1 MISVSVKLSWREIQ
15 SAWSRFLFLFLCIAL
30 GVGAIVAVDLF
41 AVNVAQVI
49 LGDTR
54 ALLGGDVELSWRRA
68 ISDKGRQVLDS
79 LTERD
84 IVLSHVTEIAA
95 MATVNNPGSQA
106 PLPQMASQLV
116 ELKAIDSTYPLYGR
130 LVAEPD
136 LPTAQLLDSIQSG
149 CGRTPCFGALVQE
162 SLLIRLNLTVGSEL
176 QIGQG
181 NFLITAVLKKEPD
194 KIANGFSLGPRVMIS
209 QDALKAT
216 ALIQTGSRIQER
228 YRLSISNSTSLELL
242 MGELRGR
249 LSQEGAQVTSFRDAQ
264 PRLRRFL
271 DQLNLY
277 LGLIGFTILL
287 VGGIG
292 VACTIQGFLTQ
303 KIPIIATLKTLG
315 ADSSQIIR
323 LYLTQSLILGGI
335 GSLLGVIVGVVLH
348 RGLPL
353 LLQGIIP
360 ETMHMNPTVAPILR
374 GIVLGILTT
383 LAFSLWPLLAI
394 RHVSPALVYRQ
405 AVNHSQAMASTQSR
419 LTRWRTILKHW
430 WNDRAQVVVSISMM
444 VGVTGLAMW
453 QAHSLTL
460 GLFFSVACAVAVLL
474 LIGGT
479 GVLYSVL
486 RHVPIPQRYLLRHAV
501 RNLQRPG
508 NFTKAM
514 TLAIGIGVMLL
525 TTLTIVQRSLL
536 DLIGNQIPSQAP
548 SFFFIDIQPDQYP
561 QFVKVLQQNF
571 PGSPYKL
578 VPVVRSRLTAING
591 QPIDPEEHKGQ
602 RNGWYFTREY
612 VLTTSRD
619 LPKDNVLTEGQWW
632 DHAKQPGSDEAMRTP
647 SDFPLVSVEEDAAK
661 NLGLT
666 LGSTLTLDIQGVPL
680 VAKVSSLRQVDWG
693 SFSINFFMI
702 LQPGSFDG
710 APFTYIATTRVPTTL
725 EIPLQQ
731 AIVAALP
738 NVTAIKVGDVLE
750 SISRIFRQLALG
762 IQALALLCLVT
773 GAIVMITAISI
784 NRYRRL
790 HELAIVKALGASRGL
805 LVFSLGVEF
814 GVIGAFAGLVG
825 LGLGCLLSWSLL
837 YFFFDLTWTFDLII
851 LSTGLLLTIL
861 LCLATG
867 FLGTYRLLG
876 FPPLSVLRQE

>member
-1 MISVSVKLSWREIQ
+1 MIPASVKLAWREIH

-41 AVNVAQVI
+41 AVNVEQVI

-68 ISDKGRQVLDS
+68 ISDKGRNVLDS
-79 LTERD
+79 LTDRD

-95 MATVNNPGSQA
+95 MATVDSHNSQT
-106 PLPQMASQLV
+106 PLTQTASQLV
-116 ELKAIDSTYPLYGR
+116 ELKAIDSAYPLYGR
-130 LVAEPD
+130 LVVEPH
-136 LPTAQLLDSIQSG
+136 LPMAQLLDPLQSG
-149 CGRTPCFGALVQE
+149 CGRSPCFGALVQE

-176 QIGQG
+176 QIGQAS
-181 NFLITAVLKKEPD
+181 FLITAVLRKEPD
-194 KIANGFSLGPRVMIS
+194 RIANGFSLGPRVMIS
-209 QDALKAT
+209 REALNAT
-216 ALIQTGSRIQER
+216 TLIQTGSRIQER
-228 YRLSISNSTSLELL
+228 YRLFISDSTSLEPLI
-242 MGELRGR
+242 GELRGR
-249 LSQEGAQVTSFRDAQ
+249 LSQEGAQVRSFRDAQ

-271 DQLNLY
+271 AQLNLY

-323 LYLTQSLILGGI
+323 LYLTQSLFLGGI

-360 ETMHMNPTVAPILR
+360 ETLPMNPTVPPILR
-374 GIVLGILTT
+374 GVLLGILAT

-394 RHVSPALVYRQ
+394 RNVSPALVYRQ
-405 AVNHSQAMASTQSR
+405 AVNHSQDMANTQSR

-430 WNDRAQVVVSISMM
+430 WNDRAQVMVSISIM

-460 GLFFSVACAVAVLL
+460 GLFFSGACAVAVLL
-474 LIGGT
+474 LLGGT
-479 GVLYSVL
+479 ETLYRILV
-486 RHVPIPQRYLLRHAV
+486 HVPIPQRYLLRHAV
-501 RNLQRPG
+501 KNLQRPG

-514 TLAIGIGVMLL
+514 TLAIGIGVMLM

-548 SFFFIDIQPDQYP
+548 SFFFIDIQPDQYS
-561 QFVKVLQQNF
+561 QFVNVLQQKF
-571 PGSPYKL
+571 PDSPYKL
-578 VPVVRSRLTAING
+578 VPVVRSRLTAVNG

-619 LPKDNVLTEGQWW
+619 LPKDNVLTQGQWW
-632 DHAKQPGSDEAMRTP
+632 DHTKGSYSDGAP
-647 SDFPLVSVEEDAAK
+647 SRPSEFPLVSVEEDAAK

-666 LGSTLTLDIQGVPL
+666 LGSTLTLDIQGVPI
-680 VAKVSSLRQVDWG
+680 VAKVGSLRQVDWG

-702 LQPGSFDG
+702 LQPGSFDD
-710 APFTYIATTRVPTTL
+710 APFTYIATTRVPTNL
-725 EIPLQQ
+725 EVPLQQ
-731 AIVAALP
+731 AIVAVMP
-738 NVTAIKVGDVLE
+738 NVTAINVGDVLE
-750 SISRIFRQLALG
+750 NIGRIFHQLALG
-762 IQALALLCLVT
+762 IQALALLCLIT
-773 GAIVMITAISI
+773 GSTVMIAAISI

-790 HELAIVKALGASRGL
+790 HELAIVKALGASRRL

-814 GVIGAFAGLVG
+814 GVIGTFAGIVG

-837 YFFFDLTWTFDLII
+837 YFFFDLSWNFDLIV

-861 LCLATG
+861 LSLTTG
-867 FLGTYRLLG
+867 FLATYRLLG

>member
-1 MISVSVKLSWREIQ
+1 MIPVSIKLAWREIH

-54 ALLGGDVELSWRRA
+54 ALLGGDVELAWRRA
-68 ISDKGRQVLDS
+68 ISDKGQKILDS
-79 LTERD
+79 LAHRD
-84 IVLSHVTEIAA
+84 IILSHVTEIAA
-95 MATVNNPGSQA
+95 MATVGSPTSQT
-106 PLPQMASQLV
+106 PLPKIASQLV
-116 ELKAIDSTYPLYGR
+116 ELKAIDSAYPLYGR

-136 LPTAQLLDSIQSG
+136 LPTAQLLNPLQSD
-149 CGRTPCFGALVQE
+149 CGRSPCFGALVQE
-162 SLLIRLNLTVGSEL
+162 SLLIRLNLTVGNEL

-181 NFLITAVLKKEPD
+181 NFIITAVLKKEPD
-194 KIANGFSLGPRVMIS
+194 RIANGFSLGPRVMIS
-209 QDALKAT
+209 REALKAT
-216 ALIQTGSRIQER
+216 ALIQFGTRVQER
-228 YRLSISNSTSLELL
+228 YRLSISDSTSLEPL

-249 LSQEGAQVTSFRDAQ
+249 LSQEGAQVSSFRDAQ

-303 KIPIIATLKTLG
+303 KIPIITTLKTLG

-323 LYLTQSLILGGI
+323 LYLTQSLILGVI
-335 GSLLGVIVGVVLH
+335 GSLLGVIVGIVLH
-348 RGLPL
+348 QGLPL
-353 LLQGIIP
+353 LLQDIIP
-360 ETMHMNPTVAPILR
+360 ETMAVNPTVSPILR
-374 GIVLGILTT
+374 GLVLGTLAT

-405 AVNHSQAMASTQSR
+405 TVDHQQKIANTQSR
-419 LTRWRTILKHW
+419 LTHWRTILKHW
-430 WNDRAQVVVSISMM
+430 WNDRAQVMVSLSMLM
-444 VGVTGLAMW
+444 SVTGLAMW
-453 QAHSLTL
+453 QAHSPTL
-460 GLFFSVACAVAVLL
+460 GVFFSGACAVSVLL
-474 LIGGT
+474 LLGAT
-479 GVLYSVL
+479 GILYRVL

-514 TLAIGIGVMLL
+514 TLAIGIGVMLM

-612 VLTTSRD
+612 VLTASRD
-619 LPKDNVLTEGQWW
+619 LPKDNVLSQGEWW
-632 DHAKQPGSDEAMRTP
+632 DHTMEADSDGATRIP

-661 NLGLT
+661 HLGLT
-666 LGSTLTLDIQGVPL
+666 LGSTLTLDIQGVPI
-680 VAKVSSLRQVDWG
+680 VAKVGSLRQVDWG

-725 EIPLQQ
+725 EVPLQQ
-731 AIVAALP
+731 AIVAVMP
-738 NVTAIKVGDVLE
+738 NVTAINVGDVLE
-750 SISRIFRQLALG
+750 NIGRIFHQLALG

-773 GAIVMITAISI
+773 GSIVMIAAISI

-790 HELAIVKALGASRGL
+790 HELAIVKALGASRRL

-814 GVIGAFAGLVG
+814 GIIGTFAGLVG

-837 YFFFDLTWTFDLII
+837 YFFFDLTWTFDLIL

-861 LCLATG
+861 LSLMTG
-867 FLGTYRLLG
+867 FLATYRLLG

>member
-1 MISVSVKLSWREIQ
+1 MTPVSVKLAWREIH

-41 AVNVAQVI
+41 AVNVEQVI

-68 ISDKGRQVLDS
+68 ISDKGRNVLDS
-79 LTERD
+79 LADRD
-84 IVLSHVTEIAA
+84 MILSHVTEIAA
-95 MATVNNPGSQA
+95 MATVENPHSQT
-106 PLPQMASQLV
+106 ASQLV
-116 ELKAIDSTYPLYGR
+116 ELKAIDSAYPLYGQ
-130 LVAEPD
+130 LVVEPD
-136 LPTAQLLDSIQSG
+136 LPMKQLLDPLQSG
-149 CGRTPCFGALVQE
+149 CGRSPCFGALVQE

-176 QIGQG
+176 QIGKAS
-181 NFLITAVLKKEPD
+181 FLITAVLKKEPD
-194 KIANGFSLGPRVMIS
+194 RIANGFSLGPRVMIS
-209 QDALKAT
+209 RDALKAT
-216 ALIQTGSRIQER
+216 TLIQTGTRIQER
-228 YRLSISNSTSLELL
+228 YRLSLSDSTSLEPL

-249 LSQEGAQVTSFRDAQ
+249 LSQEGVRVSSFRDAQ

-335 GSLLGVIVGVVLH
+335 GSLIGVIVGVILH

-360 ETMHMNPTVAPILR
+360 ETMPLNTSLAPVLR
-374 GIVLGILTT
+374 GIFLGTLAT

-405 AVNHSQAMASTQSR
+405 AVDHSQDMANSQSI
-419 LTRWRTILKHW
+419 LTRWRTILKRW
-430 WNDRAQVVVSISMM
+430 WNDRAQVMVSISMM

-460 GLFFSVACAVAVLL
+460 GLFFSGACAIAVLL
-474 LIGGT
+474 LLVGT
-479 GVLYSVL
+479 GALYRIL
-486 RHVPIPQRYLLRHAV
+486 GHVPIPQWYLLPHAV
-501 RNLQRPG
+501 KNLQRPG

-514 TLAIGIGVMLL
+514 TLAIGIGVMLM

-561 QFVKVLQQNF
+561 QFVDVLQQKF
-571 PGSPYKL
+571 PDSPYKL

-612 VLTTSRD
+612 ALTTSQD
-619 LPKDNVLTEGQWW
+619 LPKDNVLTQGQWW
-632 DHAKQPGSDEAMRTP
+632 DHTKESDSDGAPGRPLDI
-647 SDFPLVSVEEDAAK
+647 PLVSVEEDAAK

-666 LGSTLTLDIQGVPL
+666 LGSTLTLDIQGVPI
-680 VAKVSSLRQVDWG
+680 VTKVGSLRQVDWG
-693 SFSINFFMI
+693 SFSMNFFMI

-710 APFTYIATTRVPTTL
+710 APFTYIATTRVPTNL
-725 EIPLQQ
+725 EVPLQQ
-731 AIVAALP
+731 AIVAVMP
-738 NVTAIKVGDVLE
+738 NVTAINVGDVLQN
-750 SISRIFRQLALG
+750 IGRIFHQLAMG

-773 GAIVMITAISI
+773 GAVVMVAAISI

-790 HELAIVKALGASRGL
+790 NELAIVKALGASRRL

-825 LGLGCLLSWSLL
+825 LGLGSLLSWSLL
-837 YFFFDLTWTFDLII
+837 YLFFDLTWNFDLIV

-861 LCLATG
+861 LSLMTG

>member
-1 MISVSVKLSWREIQ
+1 MTPVSVKLAWREIH
-15 SAWSRFLFLFLCIAL
+15 SAWSRFLFLFFCIAL

-41 AVNVAQVI
+41 AVNVEQVI

-68 ISDKGRQVLDS
+68 ISDKGRTVLDS
-79 LTERD
+79 LTDRD
-84 IVLSHVTEIAA
+84 IILSHVTEIAA
-95 MATVNNPGSQA
+95 MATVDSPHSQT
-106 PLPQMASQLV
+106 ASQLV
-116 ELKAIDSTYPLYGR
+116 ELKAIDSAYPLYGQ
-130 LVAEPD
+130 LVVEPD
-136 LPTAQLLDSIQSG
+136 LPNAQLLDPLQSG
-149 CGRTPCFGALVQE
+149 CGRSPCFGALVQE
-162 SLLIRLNLTVGSEL
+162 SLLIRLNLIVGSEL
-176 QIGQG
+176 QIGKAS
-181 NFLITAVLKKEPD
+181 FLITAVLKKEPD
-194 KIANGFSLGPRVMIS
+194 RVANGFSLGPRVIIS
-209 QDALKAT
+209 RDALKAT
-216 ALIQTGSRIQER
+216 TLIQTGTRIQER
-228 YRLSISNSTSLELL
+228 YRLSLSDSTSLEPL

-249 LSQEGAQVTSFRDAQ
+249 LSQEGARVSSFRDAQ

-277 LGLIGFTILL
+277 LGLIGFTVLL

-335 GSLLGVIVGVVLH
+335 GSLLGVIVGVILH

-360 ETMHMNPTVAPILR
+360 ETMPLNPTVAPVLR
-374 GIVLGILTT
+374 GIFLGTLAT

-405 AVNHSQAMASTQSR
+405 AVDHSQDMANSQSR
-419 LTRWRTILKHW
+419 LTRWRTILKRW
-430 WNDRAQVVVSISMM
+430 WNDRAQVMVSISMM

-460 GLFFSVACAVAVLL
+460 GLFFSGACAIAVLL
-474 LIGGT
+474 LLGGT
-479 GVLYSVL
+479 GALYRIL
-486 RHVPIPQRYLLRHAV
+486 GHLQIPQWYLLPHAV
-501 RNLQRPG
+501 KNLQRPG

-514 TLAIGIGVMLL
+514 TLAIGIGVMLM

-561 QFVKVLQQNF
+561 QFVDVLQQKF
-571 PGSPYKL
+571 PDSPYKL

-612 VLTTSRD
+612 ALTTSQD
-619 LPKDNVLTEGQWW
+619 LPKDNVLTQGQWW
-632 DHAKQPGSDEAMRTP
+632 DHTKESDPDGTPGKP
-647 SDFPLVSVEEDAAK
+647 LDFPLVSVEEDAAK

-666 LGSTLTLDIQGVPL
+666 LGSTLTLDIQGVPI
-680 VAKVSSLRQVDWG
+680 VTKVGSLRQVDWG
-693 SFSINFFMI
+693 SFSMNFFMI

-710 APFTYIATTRVPTTL
+710 APFTYIATTRVPTNH
-725 EIPLQQ
+725 EVPLQQ
-731 AIVAALP
+731 AIVAVMP
-738 NVTAIKVGDVLE
+738 NVTAINVGDVLE
-750 SISRIFRQLALG
+750 NIGRIFHQLALG

-773 GAIVMITAISI
+773 GAVVMVAAISI

-790 HELAIVKALGASRGL
+790 HELAIVKALGASRRL

-837 YFFFDLTWTFDLII
+837 YFFFDLTWNFDLIV

-861 LCLATG
+861 LSLMTG